1 MSNKQQ
7 ILRCEV
13 ILQKYGKALS
23 GKTVLITGVSDDSIA
38 GELAVQLA
46 RADPALLI
54 LTARAE
60 SKVVRIQEKIK
71 SKKPNVKT
79 RFLHMDLSDL
89 SAVRE
94 AVKEI
99 NDVPHIDHLVCVAGV
114 MFPPHGKTK
123 DGFESQLG
131 VNYLANFVLVKL
143 LLPKVRVAGP
153 SSSIVIMA
161 SSMARQGKMHFDDVC
176 FSDGKTYDPMVAYG
190 QSNAARVMFVKRLGE
205 KLCDE
210 QIRVFSVDPGAVQSG
225 LQRHCPPG
233 FLDQVAEW
241 KKAGPM
247 VDLDGNTFDI
257 PPWTGTSEGAATVIT
272 AMIDP
277 TITGYNGSYLN
288 QNAISDHELHTHLRD
303 SNNWTKLWGLS
314 EVLTGE
320 TFSL

>member
-1 MSNKQQ
+1 M
-7 ILRCEV
+7 
-13 ILQKYGKALS
+13 
-23 GKTVLITGVSDDSIA
+23 
-38 GELAVQLA
+38 
-46 RADPALLI
+46 LI

-176 FSDGKTYDPMVAYG
+176 FSVGPVQIPFCLLYTSD
-190 QSNAARVMFVKRLGE
+190 AA
-205 KLCDE
+205 DE
-210 QIRVFSVDPGAVQSG
+210 MD
-225 LQRHCPPG
+225 
-233 FLDQVAEW
+233 
-241 KKAGPM
+241 
-247 VDLDGNTFDI
+247 
-257 PPWTGTSEGAATVIT
+257 
-272 AMIDP
+272 
-277 TITGYNGSYLN
+277 
-288 QNAISDHELHTHLRD
+288 
-303 SNNWTKLWGLS
+303 
-314 EVLTGE
+314 
-320 TFSL
+320 